1 MTDTKTSHH
10 PTVPQRRR
18 RPRRTRHQW
27 QSLISEFQHGNEDI
41 TAFCQRHDISRTS
54 FYHWQRRLQSQAHES
69 DLFIELS
76 PPATSVPC
84 WDIELELGDGMT
96 LRMRRR

>member
-1 MTDTKTSHH
+1 MTDANTSNH
-10 PTVPQRRR
+10 PTLPQRRR

-27 QSLISEFQHGNEDI
+27 QSLISEYHNGDEDI
-41 TAFCQRHDISRTS
+41 RAFCQRHDISRTS
-54 FYHWQRRLQSQAHES
+54 FYHWQHRLQHQSPES
-69 DLFIELS
+69 ELFIELS
-76 PPATSVPC
+76 PPAASVPC